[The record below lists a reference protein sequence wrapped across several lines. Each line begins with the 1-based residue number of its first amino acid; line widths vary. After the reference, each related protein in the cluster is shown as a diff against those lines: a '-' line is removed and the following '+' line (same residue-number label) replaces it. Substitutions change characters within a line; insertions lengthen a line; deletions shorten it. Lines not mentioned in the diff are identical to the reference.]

1 MWLTAPLRQRAG
13 AFGDAAEVFLE
24 TWLGPRAVQY
34 RGGREGLLALCR
46 ELERFTYRTNVDE
59 EMERRF
65 VEGAGALLG
74 VLLIDHLGAA
84 SHVSQGALHRV
95 QLGAHGFFD
104 PFGAV
109 DRALDAADV
118 RAELARQIER
128 AEAEACNRGP
138 ISRLVV
144 SLRSAL
150 ASERPDLEIE
160 DQFDLTLKLR
170 RKPSQELFELDLKR
184 AVETTCDQEQ
194 RAVDVVARRL
204 LTMLPGASESPLDV
218 ADIEARMLPRLTRA
232 DAVRELSVQGKSV
245 LLNVPLTEDL
255 VVALLIEYAG
265 RARYVRARE
274 LESLRLCSEEAFA
287 VAARNL
293 RAKSECTRLV
303 REQTP
308 HGATFVART
317 GDGRDSARVLL
328 PELYA
333 ELSGR
338 VGPEVCIAIPHRD
351 TFLACNGSDAALV
364 QQLARRAA
372 QDAAR
377 APHALSAHTFRLTA
391 AGIAG

>member
-13 AFGDAAEVFLE
+13 AFGDAAEAFLE
-24 TWLGPRAVQY
+24 AWLGPRAVQY

-46 ELERFTYRTNVDE
+46 EIERFTYRPDVDD
-59 EMERRF
+59 EMDRRF

-84 SHVSQGALHRV
+84 SHVARGAIHRV

-118 RAELARQIER
+118 RAELARQIES

-204 LTMLPGASESPLDV
+204 LSMLPGAAESPLDV
-218 ADIEARMLPRLTRA
+218 AEIEGRMLPRLTRA
-232 DAVRELSVQGKSV
+232 DAVKELSVQGKSV
-245 LLNVPLTEDL
+245 LFNVPLTEDL

-328 PELYA
+328 PELYV
-333 ELSGR
+333 ELAGR

-351 TFLACNGSDAALV
+351 TFLACDGSDSALV

-377 APHALSAHTFRLTA
+377 APHALSAHLFRLTA
-391 AGIAG
+391 TGIAG